1 MLRPACLLP
10 AAQLSPP
17 HGLLTPRSGTK
28 VSLGCLGPATRRSDA
43 YRDGTLTRWTC
54 AACSSSSSPFR
65 VPSSLCFVTHHG
77 CTVESRPA
85 TGNHP
90 NGGDA
95 IPHLGDPDGRHS
107 PALTPPHRV
116 RHKPR
121 PRSAGAPYPLHMR
134 LFKAIPICSNKN
146 KAEELDPQQ
155 AKAAAPG
162 SPSRPPV
169 APPPQCRCTP
179 HAVALR

>member
-65 VPSSLCFVTHHG
+65 VPSSLCFVTHHAG
-77 CTVESRPA
+77 SFSSPTIAALIASGTAAPRLAGVRARPPARPPGWPGQPTA
-85 TGNHP
+85 TTSAVPYTSHACRLGAP
-90 NGGDA
+90 RIRATAWAGFGRPGRYK
-95 IPHLGDPDGRHS
+95 IPCRRKCLMRLRNVPIVPRF
-107 PALTPPHRV
+107 PR
-116 RHKPR
+116 RPR
-121 PRSAGAPYPLHMR
+121 PWRYKIS
-134 LFKAIPICSNKN
+134 
-146 KAEELDPQQ
+146 
-155 AKAAAPG
+155 
-162 SPSRPPV
+162 
-169 APPPQCRCTP
+169 
-179 HAVALR
+179 